1 MNNLDRFQIAF
12 FGVRNAGKSS
22 LVNALVGQELAT
34 VSDVKGTTTD
44 AVKKAMELIPLG
56 PVLIIDTPGL
66 DDVGYL
72 GEKRVRRA
80 YEAVDSCDLAVLVRD
95 ISETSKE
102 SESVERDFLKLLEAR
117 NVPYII
123 ACNKVDLTSSIENK
137 NADFIYVSAETGEGL
152 KKLKSEIIKKAQA
165 NVKERHLV
173 SDLISPGDVV
183 ILVCPVDSSAPKGRL
198 ILPQQQTIREIL
210 DFRCTA
216 VICQDNEL
224 ESTLEKLKNKP
235 SLVITDSQ
243 VFKKVDSI
251 LPGDVPLTSFSILFA
266 RLKGNLKILVDG
278 AKKLK
283 VLKNGDRVLI
293 AEACTHNRQCGD
305 IGTEKIPKLIKKFT
319 GMDLDFSFTA
329 GNDFPD
335 LEILRNFQLIVH
347 CGGCMLNERAMQSRI
362 ERAVNAEI
370 PIVNYGV
377 LIAYVNGI
385 LERALE
391 KLIRS

>member
-1 MNNLDRFQIAF
+1 
-12 FGVRNAGKSS
+12 
-22 LVNALVGQELAT
+22 
-34 VSDVKGTTTD
+34 
-44 AVKKAMELIPLG
+44 
-56 PVLIIDTPGL
+56 

-102 SESVERDFLKLLEAR
+102 SESVEREFLKLLEAR

-152 KKLKSEIIKKAQA
+152 ENLKSEIIKKAQA
-165 NVKERHLV
+165 NVKERRLV

-183 ILVCPVDSSAPKGRL
+183 ILVCPMDSSAPKGRL

-224 ESTLEKLKNKP
+224 ENTLEKLKSRP

-283 VLKNGDRVLI
+283 TLKNGDRVLI

-319 GMDLDFSFTA
+319 GADLNFTFTA

-335 LEILRNFQLIVH
+335 LETLRNFQLIVH

-362 ERAVNAEI
+362 ERAVNAGV